1 MPFEAQSWN
10 NTVGE
15 NATTKTITMLAVSF
29 KELSG
34 QGDAG
39 MMLWEVDVELYGTV
53 YNMFH
58 TKCIVHTIIYLFV
71 WVTCEHQH
79 CWK

>member
-53 YNMFH
+53 YN
-58 TKCIVHTIIYLFV
+58 TICFTPNVLFIQLFI
-71 WVTCEHQH
+71 CLFG
-79 CWK
+79 